1 MMQHRLSRITAV
13 LLCVTFLSVAAQE
26 QKKEEK
32 FGWIKTM
39 VGALNLTQ
47 NRYSSNW
54 TKGGENSV
62 AWKGVAETKW
72 ENNAVKTNWKNTG
85 KLVFGQVKQGDQGVR
100 KSDDELNV
108 ESVLTYKVGQYLNP
122 YVSFNGLTQIATGY
136 EYPAEDTKVKVSSAF
151 SPTFLRQSLGLG
163 YKPNEQFVTRLGV
176 SVKETIVSDDG
187 LIAGSALS
195 FRERYGNKP
204 DESVRVETGIEST
217 TDLSL
222 KLAENLLFKS
232 KLELFTAF
240 ENFNTADV
248 AWDNTL
254 TAKISKYFSVNF
266 NVYSFYDEDILTE
279 VQVKQAL
286 AFGLTYTFF

>member
-1 MMQHRLSRITAV
+1 MFQLKPYRVVAA
-13 LLCVTFLSVAAQE
+13 LLCATFISVFAQE
-26 QKKEEK
+26 KKEEK
-32 FGWIKTM
+32 FGWTKTL

-62 AWKGVAETKW
+62 AWKGVVETKW
-72 ENNAVKTNWKNTG
+72 ENNAVKTNWKNSG
-85 KLVFGQVKQGDQGVR
+85 KLVFGQIKQGSQGVR

-122 YVSFNGLTQIATGY
+122 YLSFNGLTQIASGF
-136 EYPAEDTKVKVSSAF
+136 EYPETGKIKVSSSF
-151 SPTFLRQSLGLG
+151 SPMFLRQSLGLG

-187 LIAGSALS
+187 LIAGSALT

-204 DESVRVETGIEST
+204 DESMRVETGIEST
-217 TDLSL
+217 TDLSV
-222 KLAENLLFKS
+222 KLAENILFKS
-232 KLELFTAF
+232 KLELFSSF

-254 TAKISKYFSVNF
+254 AAKISKYFSVNF
-266 NVYSFYDEDILTE
+266 NVYAFYDEDILTE
-279 VQVKQAL
+279 VQVKQAVAL
-286 AFGLTYTFF
+286 GVTYTFF

>member
-1 MMQHRLSRITAV
+1 MLQYKFLRLTTG
-13 LLCVTFLSVAAQE
+13 LLCATFLTVAAQE
-26 QKKEEK
+26 KKEEK
-32 FGWIKTM
+32 FGWAKTL

-62 AWKGVAETKW
+62 AWKGVVETKW
-72 ENNAVKTNWKNTG
+72 EDNAVKTNWKNSG
-85 KLVFGQVKQGDQGVR
+85 KLVFGQIKQGDDGIR

-108 ESVLTYKVGQYLNP
+108 ESVLTYKVGSSLNP
-122 YVSFNGLTQIATGY
+122 YLSFNGLTQIASGFD
-136 EYPAEDTKVKVSSAF
+136 YPNEKTKVKVSSSF
-151 SPTFLRQSLGLG
+151 SPMFLRQSLGLG
-163 YKPNEQFVTRLGV
+163 YKPNDKFVTRLGV
-176 SVKETIVSDDG
+176 SVKETIVRDAG
-187 LIAGSALS
+187 LIAGSALT

-204 DESVRVETGIEST
+204 NESVRVETGIEST
-217 TDLSL
+217 TDLSV
-222 KLAENLLFKS
+222 KLAENILFKS
-232 KLELFTAF
+232 KLELFSSF

-266 NVYSFYDEDILTE
+266 NVYAFYDEDILTE

>member
-1 MMQHRLSRITAV
+1 MLQQKSFRITAA
-13 LLCVTFLSVAAQE
+13 LLCATFLSVAAQE
-26 QKKEEK
+26 KKEEK
-32 FGWIKTM
+32 FGWTKTL

-62 AWKGVAETKW
+62 AWKGVVETKW
-72 ENNAVKTNWKNTG
+72 ENNAVKTNWKNSG
-85 KLVFGQVKQGDQGVR
+85 KLVFGQIKQGSQGVR

-122 YVSFNGLTQIATGY
+122 YLSFNGLTQIASGFDYPETG
-136 EYPAEDTKVKVSSAF
+136 KVKVSSSF
-151 SPTFLRQSLGLG
+151 SPMFLRQSLGLG
-163 YKPNEQFVTRLGV
+163 YKPSEQFVTRLGV

-187 LIAGSALS
+187 LIAGSALT

-217 TDLSL
+217 TDLSV
-222 KLAENLLFKS
+222 KLAENILFKS
-232 KLELFTAF
+232 KLELFTSF

-254 TAKISKYFSVNF
+254 AAKISKYFSVNF
-266 NVYSFYDEDILTE
+266 NVYAFYDEDILTE
-279 VQVKQAL
+279 VQVKQAV

>member
-1 MMQHRLSRITAV
+1 MLQLKSYRLTAA
-13 LLCVTFLSVAAQE
+13 LLCAVVLSAFAQE
-26 QKKEEK
+26 KKEEK
-32 FGWIKTM
+32 FGWTKTL

-62 AWKGVAETKW
+62 AWKGVIETKW
-72 ENNAVKTNWKNTG
+72 ENNAARTNWKNSG
-85 KLVFGQVKQGDQGVR
+85 KLVFGQIKQGSQGVR

-122 YVSFNGLTQIATGY
+122 YLSFNGLTQIASGF
-136 EYPAEDTKVKVSSAF
+136 EYPTDKTKIKVSSSFA
-151 SPTFLRQSLGLG
+151 PMFLRQSLGLG
-163 YKPNEQFVTRLGV
+163 YKPSEQFVTRLGI

-187 LIAGSALS
+187 LIAGSAIT

-204 DESVRVETGIEST
+204 DENMRVETGIEST
-217 TDLSL
+217 TDLSV
-222 KLAENLLFKS
+222 KLAENVLFKS
-232 KLELFTAF
+232 KLELFSSF

-254 TAKISKYFSVNF
+254 AAKISKYFSVNF
-266 NVYSFYDEDILTE
+266 NVYAFYDEDILTE
-279 VQVKQAL
+279 VQVTQAV